1 MVSLARQY
9 QITGLLEAVSVAEE
23 DILDGLFAVSLET
36 SLSVSENNATTIPS
50 SAYDASERMSAQS
63 VPANNTRDSK
73 LDDAREVSIVFN
85 EDKRSDSREDNWAAL
100 DTEEDEDM
108 VDAEKRSCGNCGCIA
123 CKDGEVELIHLCKNV
138 LALCTCR

>member
-9 QITGLLEAVSVAEE
+9 QISGLLEAVSAAEE
-23 DILDGLFAVSLET
+23 DILDGLFALSLET
-36 SLSVSENNATTIPS
+36 SLSATTIPS
-50 SAYDASERMSAQS
+50 SAYDASAQS
-63 VPANNTRDSK
+63 VPANNTKDSK

-85 EDKRSDSREDNWAAL
+85 EDERSDSREDNWAAL

-123 CKDGEVELIHLCKNV
+123 CKDGEVEPIHLCKNV

>member
-50 SAYDASERMSAQS
+50 SAYDASAQS
-63 VPANNTRDSK
+63 VPANNTKDSK

-85 EDKRSDSREDNWAAL
+85 EDERSNSREDNWAAL

>member
-36 SLSVSENNATTIPS
+36 SLSATTIPS

-63 VPANNTRDSK
+63 VPANNTKDSK

-85 EDKRSDSREDNWAAL
+85 EDERSDSREDNWAAL

-108 VDAEKRSCGNCGCIA
+108 LDAEKRSCGNCGCIA